1 MTEVPLE
8 YLKAH
13 VPDEYERRI
22 AIIKQG
28 MQSATAR
35 SASKKKMLERLAV
48 KRKRFD
54 LADRFGV

>member
-13 VPDEYERRI
+13 VPEEYERRM

-35 SASKKKMLERLAV
+35 SLAKKKMLERLAL

-54 LADRFGV
+54 LADKFGI

>member
-1 MTEVPLE
+1 MTEVPLD

-28 MQSATAR
+28 MQAATAR
-35 SASKKKMLERLAV
+35 SVAKKRMLERLAV

-54 LADRFGV
+54 LADRFDI